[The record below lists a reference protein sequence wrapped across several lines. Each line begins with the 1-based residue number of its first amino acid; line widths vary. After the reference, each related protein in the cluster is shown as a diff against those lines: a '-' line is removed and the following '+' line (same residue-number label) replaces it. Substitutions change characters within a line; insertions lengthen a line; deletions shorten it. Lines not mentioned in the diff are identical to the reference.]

1 MTRVSALTLAAK
13 FPKYTLCILS
23 ASAGHDEFTWSPDN
37 EESSAV
43 AVLEYSKA
51 RADGMTGVN
60 IDENG
65 VGEAIGTFDP
75 KTHERVVMIPQIQ
88 GG

>member
-1 MTRVSALTLAAK
+1 MTRVEALKLAEK
-13 FPKYTLCILS
+13 FPKYTLCVLS
-23 ASAGHDEFTWSPDN
+23 AAAGHEEYTWDPDDEA
-37 EESSAV
+37 SSAV
-43 AVLEYSKA
+43 AVLEFNHAK
-51 RADGMTGVN
+51 RDGMTGVH

-65 VGEAIGTFDP
+65 VGETIGNLDP